1 MSRPGDCCAD
11 RVRLLFQAVAGR
23 RSFDR
28 VRAAI
33 GVLTIALMGCRTA
46 APVAPVKTIFH
57 DVQTFSGS
65 SLGGD
70 AEVYAAR
77 REGIGQVYGSA
88 ETSAHRAEL
97 VLRSRPRQDA
107 PVVAYLDY
115 ELTGDGG
122 SGVAFKASEPG
133 LHEELTRVSHEDYGL
148 IVDSVRR
155 GWAKVIYGYR
165 LTGEVRFGWV
175 QLVPGQVVFVS
186 YDDQL
191 AHYPYFVAPG
201 RVELFEKPNGRRV
214 EFPLTLKAGGEPN
227 YKLSV
232 LAIETHWIQVALEV
246 PDTDPCGGDPEAKV
260 ERSTT
265 VWVRRFDGKGRYQIG
280 YSPAGC

>member
-1 MSRPGDCCAD
+1 MKRCEC
-11 RVRLLFQAVAGR
+11 
-23 RSFDR
+23 
-28 VRAAI
+28 AAI

-46 APVAPVKTIFH
+46 APATPVKAAFH
-57 DVQTFSGS
+57 DVETFSGS

-70 AEVYAAR
+70 ADVYAAR
-77 REGIGQVYGSA
+77 REGIGQVYGA
-88 ETSAHRAEL
+88 AL
-97 VLRSRPRQDA
+97 VLRSRPREDA
-107 PVVAYLDY
+107 PVVAYLDH

-122 SGVAFKASEPG
+122 SRVAFKASEAG
-133 LHEELTRVSHEDYGL
+133 LHEELTRVSHDDYGL
-148 IVDSVRR
+148 IVDSIRR

-186 YDDQL
+186 YDEQL
-191 AHYPYFVAPG
+191 EHYPHFVDPG
-201 RVELFEKPNGRRV
+201 RVDLFEKPNGRRV
-214 EFPLTLKAGGEPN
+214 EFPLTSKAGGEPN

-232 LAIETHWIQVALEV
+232 LSIETHWIQVALEV